1 MMVIA
6 ICDDDRL
13 WNKQA
18 SGILKE
24 YFKEKNESV
33 EILCFESGED
43 LLAYQG
49 KPVSLLFM
57 DIEFDEEG
65 EENERSF
72 DKAKGITL
80 AGRVNQVWPECQI
93 VFCTNYLY
101 YALDVYETDHI
112 YYLVKSQLRDRLD
125 SVFSRI
131 QTSKR
136 YEKEKLYF
144 HVIGGGLVCIPLQD
158 LIYFERKSRYT
169 QIHTR
174 EETYR
179 IKDRIPD
186 LVDIVPTSFFTR
198 CHNSYLVNMQYIAC
212 KTGSSYEL
220 SSGQEIP
227 ISRKYAVTSRQE
239 FLAWCEAQMR

>member
-72 DKAKGITL
+72 DKAKGIL
-80 AGRVNQVWPECQI
+80 EDC
-93 VFCTNYLY
+93 
-101 YALDVYETDHI
+101 LDE
-112 YYLVKSQLRDRLD
+112 
-125 SVFSRI
+125 
-131 QTSKR
+131 
-136 YEKEKLYF
+136 
-144 HVIGGGLVCIPLQD
+144 
-158 LIYFERKSRYT
+158 
-169 QIHTR
+169 
-174 EETYR
+174 
-179 IKDRIPD
+179 
-186 LVDIVPTSFFTR
+186 
-198 CHNSYLVNMQYIAC
+198 N
-212 KTGSSYEL
+212 
-220 SSGQEIP
+220 
-227 ISRKYAVTSRQE
+227 
-239 FLAWCEAQMR
+239 